1 MGSGRQ
7 SRASIRRKAAT
18 QEPMAR
24 ARERTAAAEVTLLRQ
39 SCRQPKLTSARSDSS
54 HPAARMLWLASQA
67 CSAEPNARCA
77 SLGSRPEAM
86 ASSMCDCNSSSIS
99 RFKRSPRTAFEIRDQ
114 KDMSC
119 LPENPVDCQA
129 DRLPA
134 RLFHA
139 QLLFAC
145 GGQFVD
151 AGPAAGVFLDPLRA
165 NPARFLHPIQRWV
178 ERALLCTQHFAG
190 CTGDCSYDGVSV
202 KPPSPR
208 QYLEHEQIE

>member
-18 QEPMAR
+18 QEPMPR
-24 ARERTAAAEVTLLRQ
+24 ARESTAATEVTLLRQ
-39 SCRQPKLTSARSDSS
+39 SCRQPNPTSARSDSS
-54 HPAARMLWLASQA
+54 HPAARMWLASRA

-86 ASSMCDCNSSSIS
+86 ASSMWDCNSSSIS
-99 RFKRSPRTAFEIRDQ
+99 RFKRSPCTAFEMRDH

-119 LPENPVDCQA
+119 LPENSIDCQA

-134 RLFHA
+134 RLFRA

-151 AGPAAGVFLDPLRA
+151 AGTATGVFLDPLGT
-165 NPARFLHPIQRWV
+165 NPARFLHAIERWV
-178 ERALLCTQHFAG
+178 ERTFLGAQHVARCVCDRNHDCVAVEPRAL
-190 CTGDCSYDGVSV
+190 
-202 KPPSPR
+202 R
-208 QYLEHEQIE
+208 QYLEHQQIE